1 MWGNLMSALLVL
13 KASMRKVLS
22 CVFCR
27 LAGLGLGK
35 PVGRCL
41 RSDFLVCCAGACLK
55 PPKHCWLLCEYL
67 PGGTLM
73 AWLYGDKNR

>member
-1 MWGNLMSALLVL
+1 MSPAGWQDWAW
-13 KASMRKVLS
+13 ASQW
-22 CVFCR
+22 
-27 LAGLGLGK
+27 
-35 PVGRCL
+35 GRCL
-41 RSDFLVCCAGACLK
+41 TSDFWSAGACLK